1 MSDRGIDSNPATSGG
16 RPLRVLLAAS
26 AVVIILAALHGAAT
40 LVVPIVVA
48 VLIAVIMGPYEHQL
62 IARGWPRL
70 AAFGVVL
77 AITVIGLVA
86 IVIAVD
92 VSLSAFIVDLPAYRP
107 GSERLLQD
115 VLDLGARAGLDLSHL
130 VHVSSAIR
138 NAFSAADTLTRS
150 LLATFA
156 GWTVVL
162 ILTVFMLYE
171 ALDFPEKVRGILGQS
186 RHVKRLGDFARDLSR
201 FMRLMTLGAALTAA
215 GDLVVMV
222 ALGVPSAVLWA
233 GLAFLFSYIPSIGYI
248 MIVIPP
254 TIATLVRFGFGRALV
269 VLVGLTLID
278 NAVGIILLP
287 RLIGR
292 RLDVA
297 PFWGMLSLV
306 VWGWLLGPAGAIL
319 AIPLTMFAKFLLDSS
334 PSTEP
339 LGRLV
344 APLDRPGPRK
354 DRGRRIVGQA

>member
-1 MSDRGIDSNPATSGG
+1 
-16 RPLRVLLAAS
+16 
-26 AVVIILAALHGAAT
+26 
-40 LVVPIVVA
+40 
-48 VLIAVIMGPYEHQL
+48 
-62 IARGWPRL
+62 
-70 AAFGVVL
+70 
-77 AITVIGLVA
+77 
-86 IVIAVD
+86 
-92 VSLSAFIVDLPAYRP
+92 
-107 GSERLLQD
+107 
-115 VLDLGARAGLDLSHL
+115 
-130 VHVSSAIR
+130 
-138 NAFSAADTLTRS
+138 
-150 LLATFA
+150 
-156 GWTVVL
+156 
-162 ILTVFMLYE
+162 
-171 ALDFPEKVRGILGQS
+171 
-186 RHVKRLGDFARDLSR
+186 
-201 FMRLMTLGAALTAA
+201 
-215 GDLVVMV
+215 
-222 ALGVPSAVLWA
+222 VLWA